1 MYRKQHFFTKVSY
14 DEASKFKLTKKKQ
27 KMSTN
32 AFYIRDKIAYEY
44 EIMHYLAAFLFV
56 GAFFSDVQTHKTR
69 YFLN

>member
-1 MYRKQHFFTKVSY
+1 MYRKQHFFTNVSY

-44 EIMHYLAAFLFV
+44 EIMHYLAVLLAHFFL
-56 GAFFSDVQTHKTR
+56 TYRHKKLVI
-69 YFLN
+69 F